1 MRNHY
6 YQTIGETSLAFLDI
20 TDMGE
25 AWIINRVNVP
35 KKHRGKG
42 IGRALMQ
49 KCLADADAEGVTL
62 QLDINPYGEMS
73 YTELRAWYERLGF
86 IQKYKNGPF
95 IRKPKPT
102 DTHDEGSP
110 LWPTF
115 QGETPS
121 HLAPPGRLCHNLWVL
136 SNQLK
141 EPYHGWTF

>member
-102 DTHDEGSP
+102 DTHDEGS
-110 LWPTF
+110 
-115 QGETPS
+115 
-121 HLAPPGRLCHNLWVL
+121 L
-136 SNQLK
+136 S
-141 EPYHGWTF
+141 